1 MGTTS
6 NGKAVP
12 MEVISTSRLL
22 DCIGS
27 KEEWQR
33 QSGYSM
39 ADAALGACRELVDNS
54 LDACEEAG
62 VPPVVSVKLDD
73 TGLEVADNGRGMD
86 VDTIR
91 TLTDFGLRASSR
103 AGRCAPSRGQ
113 QGNGFQACLALPYVL
128 NGNVGRVDISSRGI
142 RHELALSLNRVAQ
155 QPHCSVEQFDCAVQI
170 GTSVKLWVP
179 AETMVPDDDQKARF
193 VSFVGRYAWVNRHL
207 TLHIDCF
214 GERYDIPATDPDWK
228 KFQPADPVPPRWYD
242 ATAFSNRVL
251 ALIGHDLAAGQDR
264 LVRDYLSQ
272 EFRGL
277 KRTTA
282 RAAVLETAELKG
294 QRLSSLLNGH
304 GLREDATARLWE
316 AVLQRG
322 NDLPNSHK
330 LGLIGEEHL
339 RTCMA
344 AACCNLDTFVY
355 RRSRKD
361 AEDDGKPFVV
371 EMAFAEMMK
380 DTEALFV
387 YGVNHSAMIGDPFDN
402 FYPHSCCI
410 HEGSPVTLFV
420 HVGRPA
426 IQSTD
431 RGKAH
436 VVLGA
441 TIEKVMDELLAKVAG
456 EWRKKVLRNRRAN
469 EADKRAEQ
477 RARIAEPKREEHQQ
491 KRRLRDVIFELLRD
505 AIVEYRATLGDV
517 IWERQLFYNIRN
529 KVQQIDR
536 HLAKFSQA
544 TFKRILNDY
553 QELFGEIEGLSNK
566 PRGTFVEPHGDKRLP
581 LGTRDVAQYV
591 IPSYQYDK
599 ILVIEK
605 QGFEE
610 LFNRHQIAQRY
621 DLGIMYDEGYSV
633 DAGKA
638 LAKAAQD
645 RGIKLFLLHD
655 TDPYGYQIFDAMRR
669 ASNEAPDGLDIIDIS
684 FTMED
689 ALVMGKVPEVHYR
702 PKALA
707 QCILPLLTP
716 KTLEVFQGERVPT
729 PPEVQKRFK
738 KHHPYVWE
746 YGRVELNDFATD
758 PAEFMAEIEKRLK
771 THGADKKLV
780 PPRTV
785 LKHKAIEERD
795 SQLRDAAS
803 WAIHDALDIDA
814 MVRSL
819 VEKLKRKVRLID
831 IPKDLQKWA
840 KELRPQSWKQRITE
854 IVCERI
860 DELADQVNE
869 LAEEAIENR

>member
-1 MGTTS
+1 
-6 NGKAVP
+6 
-12 MEVISTSRLL
+12 
-22 DCIGS
+22 
-27 KEEWQR
+27 
-33 QSGYSM
+33 
-39 ADAALGACRELVDNS
+39 
-54 LDACEEAG
+54 
-62 VPPVVSVKLDD
+62 
-73 TGLEVADNGRGMD
+73 
-86 VDTIR
+86 
-91 TLTDFGLRASSR
+91 
-103 AGRCAPSRGQ
+103 
-113 QGNGFQACLALPYVL
+113 
-128 NGNVGRVDISSRGI
+128 
-142 RHELALSLNRVAQ
+142 
-155 QPHCSVEQFDCAVQI
+155 
-170 GTSVKLWVP
+170 
-179 AETMVPDDDQKARF
+179 
-193 VSFVGRYAWVNRHL
+193 
-207 TLHIDCF
+207 
-214 GERYDIPATDPDWK
+214 
-228 KFQPADPVPPRWYD
+228 
-242 ATAFSNRVL
+242 
-251 ALIGHDLAAGQDR
+251 LIGHDLSAGQDR
-264 LVRDYLSQ
+264 LLRDYLRD

-282 RAAVLETAELKG
+282 RAEVLEAAGLKG
-294 QRLSSLLNGH
+294 QRLSALLNGH
-304 GLREDATARLWE
+304 GLRDDATARLWE
-316 AVLQRG
+316 AVRSRG

-330 LGLIGEEHL
+330 LGLIGEENV

-344 AACCNLDTFVY
+344 AAGCNLDTFLY

-361 AEDDGKPFVV
+361 AEDKGKPFVV
-371 EMAFAEMMK
+371 EMAFAEMTE
-380 DTEALFV
+380 DTEAIFV

-410 HEGSPVTLFV
+410 HAGSPVTLFV

-441 TIEKVMDELLAKVAG
+441 TIENVMDELLAKVAG
-456 EWRKKVLRNRRAN
+456 KWHKKVLRNRRAN
-469 EADKRAEQ
+469 EADRRAEQ

-491 KRRLRDVIFELLRD
+491 KRRLRDVIFELQPG
-505 AIVEYRATLGDV
+505 AIVEYRTTLGDV

-529 KVQQIDR
+529 QVQQIDK

-566 PRGTFVEPHGDKRLP
+566 PRGTFVEPHTGKRLP

-591 IPSYQYDK
+591 IPDYQFDK

-645 RGIKLFLLHD
+645 KGIKLFLLHD
-655 TDPYGYQIFDAMRR
+655 TDPYGYQIYDAMRR
-669 ASNEAPDGLDIIDIS
+669 VSNEAPDGLDIIDIS

-689 ALVMGKVPEVHYR
+689 SLAMGKVPEVDYR

-707 QCILPLLTP
+707 KCILPLLTP
-716 KTLEVFQGERVPT
+716 KTLEVFQGELVPT

-758 PAEFMAEIEKRLK
+758 PAEFMAQIENRLK
-771 THGADKKLV
+771 AHDADKKLV
-780 PPRTV
+780 PPRAV

-814 MVRSL
+814 MVDDVVNRVKKELS
-819 VEKLKRKVRLID
+819 
-831 IPKDLQKWA
+831 IPNVPAALEKWA
-840 KELRPQSWKQRITE
+840 KKLPAESWSTKVSGIVRQSIGRIGE
-854 IVCERI
+854 KIS
-860 DELADQVNE
+860 E
-869 LAEEAIENR
+869 LAEEAIEDR